1 MAIQLIATGSA
12 LPKRIVP
19 NRELENF
26 IDTSD
31 EWIYTHTGVRERH
44 IIENEE
50 TTVSLGADAA
60 KAALETAGMQPDEV
74 DLIVCSTITPDCEV
88 PGCAPRIRQLLGVT
102 RDIPALDINAN
113 CTGCIYSLAAARG
126 LMETLGLETALVI
139 GSDTL
144 STITNWEDR
153 GTCILFGDGAGAF
166 ILRRSEE
173 EGILAVHISGRNDD
187 ENVLVCNWPIPET
200 PFYPAKTPM
209 HTKLYMDG
217 HKVFSFAVGALI
229 DTIQYTLGQAG
240 VEASALKAIVPH
252 QANARIIKSTAR
264 RLDIPVEKFYM
275 NVDRVGNTS
284 SASVPIALDELA
296 RSGGLQSGDLVLL
309 AGFGGGLTY
318 GSALVRW
325 K

>member
-1 MAIQLIATGSA
+1 
-12 LPKRIVP
+12 
-19 NRELENF
+19 
-26 IDTSD
+26 
-31 EWIYTHTGVRERH
+31 
-44 IIENEE
+44 
-50 TTVSLGADAA
+50 
-60 KAALETAGMQPDEV
+60 
-74 DLIVCSTITPDCEV
+74 
-88 PGCAPRIRQLLGVT
+88 
-102 RDIPALDINAN
+102 
-113 CTGCIYSLAAARG
+113 
-126 LMETLGLETALVI
+126 METLGLETALVI

-200 PFYPAKTPM
+200 PFYPAKTSM